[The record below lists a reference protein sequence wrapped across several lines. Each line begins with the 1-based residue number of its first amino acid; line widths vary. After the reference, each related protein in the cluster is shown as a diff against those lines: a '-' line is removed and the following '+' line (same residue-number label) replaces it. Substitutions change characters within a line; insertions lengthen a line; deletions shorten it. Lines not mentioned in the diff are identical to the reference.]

1 LFQITLKTRNALR
14 KPEFNHFFKFVL
26 VYLKKIARLTVAIL
40 VIGLLF
46 SFSTL
51 WYFSS
56 DLPDYKIL
64 ANYKP
69 PVSSRVHSGEGQL
82 IAEYAIQKRLF
93 IPYDS
98 VPKIVIYSF
107 LSAEDKNFFSH
118 PGVDAKSITR
128 AIIKNL
134 KNIYSEKRLEG
145 ASTITQQV
153 AKNFLLTSEVSI
165 KRKIKEA
172 ILAFRIEKAY
182 SKERIMELYLNQIYL
197 GEGTYGIAAASL
209 EYFDKAVNNLNY
221 EEAALLAALPKAPSK
236 YNPYKS
242 IERAKVR
249 RNIVLKNLYDNSYIN
264 KSEYEKL
271 KKKEIKT
278 KKRKIKLLEEANFY
292 SEEVRRIVSDTYGYD
307 ELYKGGL
314 SIRTPLNS
322 KYQIEAVEAL
332 REGLEEYDK
341 RHGWRGSVANLS
353 DKSWQNK
360 IQKFIPDKSLNWELA
375 KVIDI
380 SDLTVK
386 IEIQNKEIGFI
397 DFKNVNWTRKKN
409 FNELFKLNDIIY
421 VKKIKKNKWNL
432 KQLPKINGAIV
443 AMDPYTGRILAM
455 AGGFS
460 YKLSEFNRATQ
471 AKRQPGSAFKPF
483 VYAAALE
490 SGFTP
495 STLVLDA
502 PFVMDQGEGLKTWK
516 PENYGKKFY
525 GPSTLRVGIEKSRN
539 LMTVRVAQKV
549 GFEKISNITNSFG
562 IYKDVPELLSVS
574 LGAAETTLVQ
584 LTNAYC
590 TFVNGGK
597 KVTPIFI
604 DRIQDRRGK
613 TIFNSDKRKCIGCK
627 EISYLDKKIPKIQE
641 NQKQIISSETAYQI
655 TSMME
660 GVVQRGTGRKLKDLN
675 LALAGK
681 TGTTNKNM
689 DAWFLGFTSKLV
701 IGVYVGFDEPKSLGR
716 YETGAKAALPVFKKF
731 VKSVVQK
738 DDALPFK
745 VPKNINLVIVDVETG
760 LPPNSDTKKVIYESF
775 KSEDNFIVNLEKLS
789 NKDKLGFYDSQ
800 DQRTILKFY

>member
-1 LFQITLKTRNALR
+1 MMVYFKKSLKLLIAI
-14 KPEFNHFFKFVL
+14 FVL
-26 VYLKKIARLTVAIL
+26 
-40 VIGLLF
+40 GLLF
-46 SFSTL
+46 IFSTL

-64 ANYKP
+64 SSYKP

-82 IAEYAIQKRLF
+82 IAEYALQKRLF

-98 VPKIVIYSF
+98 IPKKVIYSF
-107 LSAEDKNFFSH
+107 LSAEDKNFFTH
-118 PGVDAKSITR
+118 PGIDAKSITR

-153 AKNFLLTSEVSI
+153 AKNFLLSNEVSL

-172 ILAFRIEKAY
+172 ILAFRIERAY

-209 EYFDKAVNNLNY
+209 EYFDKAVNDLNY
-221 EEAALLAALPKAPSK
+221 VESALLAALPRAPSK

-242 IERAKVR
+242 PERAKKR
-249 RNIVLKNLYDNSYIN
+249 RNIVLKNLYENSYIN
-264 KSEYEKL
+264 KTQYDNL
-271 KKKEIKT
+271 KEKEIRT
-278 KKRKIKLLEEANFY
+278 KKRKIKLIEEANFY

-307 ELYKGGL
+307 SLYKGGL

-322 KYQIEAVEAL
+322 NYQIEALKAL
-332 REGLEEYDK
+332 RKGLEAYDK
-341 RHGWRGSVANLS
+341 RHGWRGPITNLA
-353 DKSWQNK
+353 KEEWKKNIHQ
-360 IQKFIPDKSLNWELA
+360 FIPEKSLDWKLA
-375 KVIDI
+375 KVVEVDKLI
-380 SDLTVK
+380 TK
-386 IEIQNKEIGFI
+386 IEIENEEIGFI
-397 DFKNVNWTRKKN
+397 DFKNIAWTRKKS
-409 FNELFKLNDIIY
+409 FEDLLIPNDIIY

-432 KQLPKINGAIV
+432 KQLPKVNGAIIV
-443 AMDPYTGRILAM
+443 MDPHTGRVLAM
-455 AGGFS
+455 VGGFS

-490 SGFTP
+490 NGFTP

-502 PFVMDQGEGLKTWK
+502 PFVIDQGVGLKTWK

-525 GPSTLRVGIEKSRN
+525 GPSTLRTGIEKSRN
-539 LMTVRVAQKV
+539 LMTVRVAQGV
-549 GFEKISNITNSFG
+549 GFEKISRITNRLG
-562 IYKDVPELLSVS
+562 IYNDVPELLSVS
-574 LGAAETTLVQ
+574 LGSAETTLVQ

-613 TIFNSDKRKCIGCK
+613 TIFNADKRKCLGCE
-627 EISYLDKKIPKIQE
+627 EISYLNEEIPIIQDDRE
-641 NQKQIISSETAYQI
+641 QIISPATAYQI
-655 TSMME
+655 TSMLE
-660 GVVQRGTGRKLKDLN
+660 GVVKRGTGRNLRDLKLT
-675 LALAGK
+675 LAGK

-689 DAWFLGFTSKLV
+689 DAWFLGFTSKIV
-701 IGVYVGFDEPKSLGR
+701 IGVYVGFDEPESLGR
-716 YETGAKAALPVFKKF
+716 YETGAKAALPIFKKF
-731 VKSVVQK
+731 IENVVKK
-738 DDALPFK
+738 KEALPFK
-745 VPKNINLVIVDVETG
+745 IPKNINLVMVDAETG
-760 LPPNSDTKKVIYESF
+760 LRPNINTKKIIYESF
-775 KSEDNFIVNLEKLS
+775 KSKGHFMVDLEKS
-789 NKDKLGFYDSQ
+789 SSTDILGFSDSENI
-800 DQRTILKFY
+800 RKIFKFY

>member
-1 LFQITLKTRNALR
+1 M
-14 KPEFNHFFKFVL
+14 L
-26 VYLKKIARLTVAIL
+26 VYLKKSAKLIIGIFA
-40 VIGLLF
+40 IGLF
-46 SFSTL
+46 FVFSTL

-69 PVSSRVHSGEGQL
+69 PISSRVHSGEGNL
-82 IAEYAIQKRLF
+82 IAEYALQKRLF

-98 VPKIVIYSF
+98 VPKKVVYSF

-118 PGVDAKSITR
+118 PGIDAKSITR

-134 KNIYSEKRLEG
+134 KNIFSKKRLEG

-153 AKNFLLTSEVSI
+153 AKNFLLTNEVSI

-172 ILAFRIEKAY
+172 ILAFRIERAY

-209 EYFDKAVNNLNY
+209 EYFDKAVNELNF

-242 IERAKVR
+242 KKRAKIR
-249 RNIVLKNLYDNSYIN
+249 RDIVLKNLFENSYIDDVQYKNLIN
-264 KSEYEKL
+264 KK
-271 KKKEIKT
+271 IKT

-292 SEEVRRIVSDTYGYD
+292 TEEVRRIVSNNYGYD
-307 ELYKGGL
+307 SLYKGGL

-322 KYQIEAVEAL
+322 NYQIEALKAL
-332 REGLEEYDK
+332 RDGLEEYDK
-341 RHGWRGSVANLS
+341 RHGWRGPLTNISKNDWKNDIERFS
-353 DKSWQNK
+353 
-360 IQKFIPDKSLNWELA
+360 PDKSLKWKLA
-375 KVIDI
+375 KVLEANK
-380 SDLTVK
+380 LTLK
-386 IEIQNKEIGFI
+386 IQIENKELGFV
-397 DFKNVNWTRKKN
+397 DFKNVGWTRKKS
-409 FNELFKLNDIIY
+409 FEDFIDVNDIIY
-421 VKKIKKNKWNL
+421 VKKIKNNRWNL
-432 KQLPKINGAIV
+432 KQLPKINGSIV
-443 AMDPYTGRILAM
+443 VMDPYTGRVLAM

-490 SGFTP
+490 NGFTP
-495 STLVLDA
+495 STLILDA
-502 PFVMDQGEGLKTWK
+502 PFVADQGEGLKTWK

-539 LMTVRVAQKV
+539 LMTVRVAEKV
-549 GFEKISNITNSFG
+549 GFEKISKIVNKLE
-562 IYKDVPELLSVS
+562 IYKDIPELLSVS
-574 LGAAETTLVQ
+574 LGSAETTLIQ

-590 TFVNGGK
+590 TFLNGGK
-597 KVTPIFI
+597 KVDPIFI

-613 TIFNSDKRKCIGCK
+613 TIFNADKRKCKGCK
-627 EISYLDKKIPKIQE
+627 EISYLKEEIPLIEDDREQV
-641 NQKQIISSETAYQI
+641 ISAETAYQI

-660 GVVQRGTGRKLKDLN
+660 GAVQRGTGRKLRDLN
-675 LALAGK
+675 IPLAGK

-689 DAWFLGFTSKLV
+689 DAWFLGYTSKLV
-701 IGVYVGFDEPKSLGR
+701 IGVYVGFDEPKTLGR
-716 YETGAKAALPVFKKF
+716 YETGAKAALPIFKKF
-731 VKSVVQK
+731 VQNVVLK
-738 DDALPFK
+738 KDALPFR
-745 VPKNINLVIVDVETG
+745 VPKNINLVLVDVETG
-760 LPPNSDTKKVIYESF
+760 LPPNSNTKKVIYESF
-775 KSEDNFIVNLEKLS
+775 KLEDNFVDNLEKIS
-789 NKDKLGFYDSQ
+789 NKSTLDIHDSKNRKKILRFY
-800 DQRTILKFY
+800 